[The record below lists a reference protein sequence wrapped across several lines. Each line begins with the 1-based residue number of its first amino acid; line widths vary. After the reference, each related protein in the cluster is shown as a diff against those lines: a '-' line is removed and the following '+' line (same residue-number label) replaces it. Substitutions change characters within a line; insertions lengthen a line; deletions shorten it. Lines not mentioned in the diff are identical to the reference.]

1 MVLIRLGRGYPLRH
15 LDLVVIW
22 RKPSTFK
29 IGRETSNCSLS
40 VDVNDGSDDDIPT
53 DDNSIIPESGKLDT
67 SNRNSLCSFCIIDA

>member
-1 MVLIRLGRGYPLRH
+1 MAFRPKWSSGENLQLSRL
-15 LDLVVIW
+15 D
-22 RKPSTFK
+22 RK
-29 IGRETSNCSLS
+29 TSNCSLS